1 MIKTILV
8 PGLNAIC
15 SRSALETAL
24 QAARPF
30 GGHITYLHVH
40 PDARELARYTA
51 TLDSELGMFA
61 SQIWEAMV
69 EGDKTAAARS
79 RKIFD
84 AFCAQEKLASADKP
98 GAQGVSV
105 EWKDRAGNNRDQTIA
120 EAQINDLTV
129 FGRPAKPDDLT
140 TDGAS
145 DVLIDCGRPL
155 LLAASQACSHPL
167 TNIVIAWKET
177 AAAARALTAAM
188 PLLEKAGKITIAGVA
203 ESPDDKGAA
212 ENSVRRLAAA
222 LRWHG
227 LIAETEVL
235 DGADRDSGGVLL
247 DACEKSLQ
255 AGLLV
260 MGGYSHSRTR
270 EMIFGGFTRRV
281 LHSAPVPVFMCH

>member
-1 MIKTILV
+1 MIKNILV

-24 QAARPF
+24 QAARLF
-30 GGHITYLHVH
+30 DAHMTCLHVH

-51 TLDSELGMFA
+51 TLDSESGMFA

-79 RKIFD
+79 RKVFD
-84 AFCAQEKLASADKP
+84 AFCAQEKLTSADKP

-105 EWKDRAGNNRDQTIA
+105 EWKERAGNNCDQTIA
-120 EAQINDLTV
+120 EAQYSDLIV

-140 TDGAS
+140 TNGVS
-145 DVLIDCGRPL
+145 DVLVDCGRPL
-155 LLAASQACSHPL
+155 LFAASQASAQPL
-167 TNIVIAWKET
+167 TNILIAWKET
-177 AAAARALTAAM
+177 AAAARAVTAAM
-188 PLLEKAGKITIAGVA
+188 PLLKKAGGITIAGVA
-203 ESPDDKGAA
+203 ESPDDKGAI

-227 LIAETEVL
+227 IAAETAVL
-235 DGADRDSGGVLL
+235 EGENAGDVLL
-247 DACEKSLQ
+247 QAAETSFK

-281 LHSAPVPVFMCH
+281 LHSAPVPIFMCH